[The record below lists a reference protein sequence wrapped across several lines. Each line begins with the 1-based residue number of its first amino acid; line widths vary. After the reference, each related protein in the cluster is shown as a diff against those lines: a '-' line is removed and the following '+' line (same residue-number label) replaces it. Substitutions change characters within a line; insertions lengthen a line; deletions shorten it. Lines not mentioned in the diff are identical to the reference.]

1 MAYTPKEWKDLPDET
16 TPIQASDLNHIE
28 QGIGDLSTK
37 VDTLNTN
44 VGDLSTLNTT
54 EKSNLVGAI
63 NEVYQ
68 NNEYSTEEKIVGKW
82 IDGKPI
88 YRKVVTANSYS
99 EILNTGISNLETM
112 IKMEVLVSESSNGD
126 WRNLPWLFNK
136 GNVIGDQSWAGGF
149 FYKMDT
155 NQLNFQLGNLLKNI
169 KKIVAILEYTKTTD

>member
-16 TPIQASDLNHIE
+16 TPIQASDLNHLE

-37 VDTLNTN
+37 IDTLNTN

-88 YRKVVTANSYS
+88 YRNVVTANSYS

-112 IKMEVLVSESSNGD
+112 IKMEVLVSESGNGD

-136 GNVIGDQSWAGGF
+136 GNVIGDQSWSGGF
-149 FYKMDT
+149 FYKMNT
-155 NQLNFQLGNLLKNI
+155 NQLNFQLGNSLKNI